1 MNSITINILSQ
12 GGPLMWP
19 LVLLSL
25 LGLAIFIER
34 VLFLHRGN
42 IRSGE
47 FLSGIKNL
55 LRKRRLIE
63 ALTVCEETQS
73 PIAMIVKSALIHHSE
88 PEGKVRSAIQS
99 TALAEIP
106 VMERRTGTLGMI
118 AKIAPM
124 ICLLGTL
131 IALFQAYLKMESI
144 GAYVNSPELTGYIAQ
159 ALLTTLFGI
168 AIAIIAYI
176 AHHFLIGRITAIV
189 NNMEWVANDI
199 VQFLL
204 YDLPDEEQTA
214 PISLEKDSSMT

>member
-124 ICLLGTL
+124 IGLLGTL
-131 IALFQAYLKMESI
+131 IALFQAYLKK
-144 GAYVNSPELTGYIAQ
+144 LAQ
-159 ALLTTLFGI
+159 I
-168 AIAIIAYI
+168 
-176 AHHFLIGRITAIV
+176 
-189 NNMEWVANDI
+189 
-199 VQFLL
+199 
-204 YDLPDEEQTA
+204 
-214 PISLEKDSSMT
+214 